1 MNEVLTKAEQQ
12 VLDALLPKHKGL
24 LEDMIARHGA
34 KETARRIGMG
44 CFCASFRQKLLK
56 ILLIRWSQVQKY
68 LLGDL

>member
-34 KETARRIGMG
+34 KETARRIVWVKM
-44 CFCASFRQKLLK
+44 LN
-56 ILLIRWSQVQKY
+56 
-68 LLGDL
+68 